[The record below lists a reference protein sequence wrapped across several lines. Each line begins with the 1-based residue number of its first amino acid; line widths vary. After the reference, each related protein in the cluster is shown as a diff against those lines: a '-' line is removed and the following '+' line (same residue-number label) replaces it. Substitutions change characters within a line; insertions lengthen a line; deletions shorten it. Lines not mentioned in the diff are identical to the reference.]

1 MLNTLLDFEQFT
13 QRAPS
18 PLEARVILEA
28 LNEEKKAPVSVSL
41 SVCVCVCV
49 CVCLIVSVRYRAPLH
64 DCTCACVC
72 VSE

>member
-1 MLNTLLDFEQFT
+1 MRGVLPCFATGGLYVYIRKDHEWMLNTLLDFEQFT

-41 SVCVCVCV
+41 SLCVCLCVCV
-49 CVCLIVSVRYRAPLH
+49 L
-64 DCTCACVC
+64 
-72 VSE
+72 